1 MTRRAHT
8 PSSRRTR
15 RWALVGALVV
25 ASGCVAQLPNGLPE
39 QDSGGL
45 APMHPAVTSA
55 GDASTP
61 AMGAVS
67 ASCGNLNFDPR
78 NCGTCGHDCGGGACG
93 YGTCTSLAPGVLASG
108 QSSPH
113 DLTIDAVNVYWLNES
128 PPSLLKCAKQ
138 GCNNRPTVLTSGGWN
153 AVGRLAVDATNVYF
167 TADDAVLACSV
178 DGCPSGPTVLWHNSG
193 QFPGPIAVDALRVY
207 ATDSAVVFSCAKGGC
222 QAVPT
227 LEWPPQAQPPPDP
240 TGGYTP
246 TALGA
251 DTTTLYGLLT
261 QGEVMAFAPGQA
273 ASMTSWLVSGQLGLV
288 DMAIDDTDVFL
299 ASQDASSGRL
309 VKCAK
314 TGCGNQTTPL
324 ASALASAARIATD
337 GADVYISEWGDVGQG
352 TFGPNLGRI
361 GKCPV
366 NGCLAGTRTLLDY
379 LSFPV
384 GIAVDDKY
392 VYFSDSGS
400 VGQLDGSPDA
410 RIVAVPK

>member
-167 TADDAVLACSV
+167 TADDAAATPARPRSA
-178 DGCPSGPTVLWHNSG
+178 GRTPS
-193 QFPGPIAVDALRVY
+193 
-207 ATDSAVVFSCAKGGC
+207 
-222 QAVPT
+222 
-227 LEWPPQAQPPPDP
+227 PPAERRRSPRRPPPP
-240 TGGYTP
+240 APARGG
-246 TALGA
+246 
-251 DTTTLYGLLT
+251 
-261 QGEVMAFAPGQA
+261 AFAQVAG
-273 ASMTSWLVSGQLGLV
+273 
-288 DMAIDDTDVFL
+288 
-299 ASQDASSGRL
+299 
-309 VKCAK
+309 
-314 TGCGNQTTPL
+314 
-324 ASALASAARIATD
+324 
-337 GADVYISEWGDVGQG
+337 
-352 TFGPNLGRI
+352 GP
-361 GKCPV
+361 
-366 NGCLAGTRTLLDY
+366 
-379 LSFPV
+379 
-384 GIAVDDKY
+384 
-392 VYFSDSGS
+392 
-400 VGQLDGSPDA
+400 
-410 RIVAVPK
+410 